1 MTAEQI
7 NRFAALGASV
17 KAATSGVE
25 ITISRPGGAIT
36 VIGTIGPVGASLDL
50 QAGGFD
56 TEGTLAAYIPAS
68 TPAEIGD
75 RVTTGGTSYLI
86 ETLGTP
92 GPAER
97 RLTLRPDQS

>member
-17 KAATSGVE
+17 KATTSGVE
-25 ITISRPGGAIT
+25 ITITRPGGPIT
-36 VIGTIGPVGASLDL
+36 VIGTIGVVGSSLDL
-50 QAGGFD
+50 GTGGFD

-68 TPAEIGD
+68 TAAAIGD
-75 RVTTGGTSYLI
+75 RVTVGGNIYLI
-86 ETLGTP
+86 ETLGAP
-92 GPAER
+92 GIAER